1 MLGSSEFHGGSCPSS
16 LPQCPEGY
24 ILVEGDSWG
33 EALSTAS
40 DQDIKSCAA
49 LCTDLPGECCSFEW
63 SPTERQCNLNR
74 ECAPSHEKFQD
85 YLFCV
90 KGAFKHNLL
99 TNNWRKHRLHVSRLD
114 PQRTISSRLFV
125 RKGCLRGPRTDLN
138 WWFIFNYHNF
148 FHWRFFLLSIGFCFI
163 KRQRHPTC
171 SWEGLPFFLCGF
183 RGSLCL
189 MKRKCLSSGDSTIAP
204 GCECSCCQVSGVMFH
219 QIVMIKTKSKSF

>member
-1 MLGSSEFHGGSCPSS
+1 MLGSSEFHGGSCPSP

-90 KGAFKHNLL
+90 KGAVLHNLL
-99 TNNWRKHRLHVSRLD
+99 THNCQTHRFYICHDLTYDKTTGYMCHDWTLKEQSQVDSSSEKDVCESLGL
-114 PQRTISSRLFV
+114 ISTDGLF
-125 RKGCLRGPRTDLN
+125 LIII
-138 WWFIFNYHNF
+138 IFFN
-148 FHWRFFLLSIGFCFI
+148 WRFFYFS
-163 KRQRHPTC
+163 
-171 SWEGLPFFLCGF
+171 
-183 RGSLCL
+183 
-189 MKRKCLSSGDSTIAP
+189 
-204 GCECSCCQVSGVMFH
+204 
-219 QIVMIKTKSKSF
+219 

>member
-99 TNNWRKHRLHVSRLD
+99 TNNWRKHRFYTIWHMTK
-114 PQRTISSRLFV
+114 PQVTCVTIGPSKNNLKST
-125 RKGCLRGPRTDLN
+125 LRQ
-138 WWFIFNYHNF
+138 
-148 FHWRFFLLSIGFCFI
+148 
-163 KRQRHPTC
+163 KRMSARASDWSQ
-171 SWEGLPFFLCGF
+171 
-183 RGSLCL
+183 L
-189 MKRKCLSSGDSTIAP
+189 M
-204 GCECSCCQVSGVMFH
+204 VYF
-219 QIVMIKTKSKSF
+219 

>member
-1 MLGSSEFHGGSCPSS
+1 MLGSSEFHGGSCPSP

-138 WWFIFNYHNF
+138 WWF
-148 FHWRFFLLSIGFCFI
+148 FLLSIKFLLYQKANTHYLQLRGVAVLSLWL
-163 KRQRHPTC
+163 QRKLLFDIIEESVFPQ
-171 SWEGLPFFLCGF
+171 EIPQLLLVVNVAAA
-183 RGSLCL
+183 RYQV
-189 MKRKCLSSGDSTIAP
+189 LS
-204 GCECSCCQVSGVMFH
+204 F
-219 QIVMIKTKSKSF
+219 TKL